1 MGKLNLTYIDHDSE
15 SSTVGVRTVDL
26 TAANITAQLA
36 LQATLQSA
44 IDGIANGALKTRS
57 VLAETEDFAAS
68 PPASGFTQRETKW
81 LVSGVDSAGFSTTLE
96 IPCADL
102 ALLPAGSGVLD
113 ISAGAGLA
121 FADAL
126 EAVWISAQGNP
137 VTVNSVV
144 HVGRNI

>member
-26 TAANITAQLA
+26 TAGNITAQLA
-36 LQATLQSA
+36 LQATLQTA

-57 VLAETEDFAAS
+57 VLAETEELAAT
-68 PPASGFTQRETKW
+68 PPASGFVQRETKW

-102 ALLPAGSGVLD
+102 ALLPSGSGVLD

-121 FADAL
+121 FKDAL
-126 EAVWISAQGNP
+126 EAVWRSQQGNA
-137 VTVNSVV
+137 VVVNTVI